1 MGLSCQPTENA
12 QLREHFQMRPG
23 LTGVLVSHI
32 NPISDAHRVLK
43 KDDIILSFDDV
54 PIANDG
60 SGTFQ
65 VFNTTIFLSD
75 FCGVECLLMASD
87 FLIAW
92 LIFFCV
98 GCLQILCYCKI
109 DNDPNLNIVFN

>member
-12 QLREHFQMRPG
+12 QLREHFKMLPG

-43 KDDIILSFDDV
+43 KDDIILSFDGV

-60 SGTFQ
+60 SGTIQ
-65 VFNTTIFLSD
+65 VSNTPIFLSG
-75 FCGVECLLMASD
+75 FCVG
-87 FLIAW
+87 
-92 LIFFCV
+92 V

-109 DNDPNLNIVFN
+109 DN